1 MPTRELKAGYN
12 NHRANLPKKPM
23 PENPTTALEPDKKRR
38 LLAIFEKLLPLVD
51 SLADKLRLFLIL
63 GVLVAAW
70 LVVWCFFLK
79 HYSIAVTVAVGV
91 AAIAP
96 TLILAQFWWA
106 LEELKN
112 LPDIA
117 NLMAG
122 DAKAELQ
129 ESVQNIRAGKLP
141 KLGLLSAGKSLW
153 SVGAMATE
161 ARELMGSYI
170 SMATLVNPFM
180 LVFGALSFISVFLL
194 FLVGIVLAFFI

>member
-1 MPTRELKAGYN
+1 VLKKICMPK
-12 NHRANLPKKPM
+12 
-23 PENPTTALEPDKKRR
+23 NPTTALEPDKKRR

-51 SLADKLRLFLIL
+51 TLADKLRLFLIL

-79 HYSIAVTVAVGV
+79 HYSITVTIAVGI

-96 TLILAQFWWA
+96 TVILAQFWWA

-117 NLMAG
+117 NLIAG

-141 KLGLLSAGKSLW
+141 KLGFLSAGKSLW

-161 ARELMGSYI
+161 ARDLMGSYF
-170 SMATLVNPFM
+170 SMATLANPFM
-180 LVFGALSFISVFLL
+180 LVFGALSFMSVFLL